1 MRLSELI
8 EQRESERK
16 RNVLRYF
23 WGDSP
28 DSEENLRV
36 LDEDRRLGY
45 ELDRLQH
52 EMLTLGDR
60 EVAEMSAK

>member
-8 EQRESERK
+8 ENLESERK

-23 WGDSP
+23 WGDKP

-36 LDEDRRLGY
+36 LDEDRRMGR

-60 EVAEMSAK
+60 EVAEAMGK